1 MVKTVVDFILP
12 MAFIDEGKYSV
23 KIEKDIT
30 TVMITLLPNKEVM
43 ERISDIVSFGKPKM
57 IPDPHGVVNMTKVT
71 IEFPYLIEPYN
82 SIKQE
87 CIKYLNRLIEV
98 VRYQTRI
105 YWIPSI
111 SDRDIFKYSFEAM
124 NENGKVDLF
133 GQHETSEFMTRMRN
147 EGEKYLN
154 KVKLIADEKN
164 IQIKTE
170 MISSINIAGGIVD
183 YAEENN
189 IDLIVIGTRGRSG
202 FKKLLLGSVASH
214 VITYAHCPVLV
225 VK

>member
-98 VRYQTRI
+98 VRY
-105 YWIPSI
+105 
-111 SDRDIFKYSFEAM
+111 
-124 NENGKVDLF
+124 
-133 GQHETSEFMTRMRN
+133 
-147 EGEKYLN
+147 
-154 KVKLIADEKN
+154 
-164 IQIKTE
+164 
-170 MISSINIAGGIVD
+170 
-183 YAEENN
+183 
-189 IDLIVIGTRGRSG
+189 
-202 FKKLLLGSVASH
+202 
-214 VITYAHCPVLV
+214 
-225 VK
+225 